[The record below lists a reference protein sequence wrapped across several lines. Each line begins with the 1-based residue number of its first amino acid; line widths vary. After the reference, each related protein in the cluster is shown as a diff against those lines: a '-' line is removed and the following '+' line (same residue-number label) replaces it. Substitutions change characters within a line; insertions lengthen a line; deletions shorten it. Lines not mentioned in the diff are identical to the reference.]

1 MTKRTLFIFL
11 LVGLTAFAGCHT
23 GARTSVR
30 ADYYSGGRYAPYY
43 YYDPFYPPY
52 FYDPYPSFFF
62 RSSFFYGYPYYYPFY
77 PYPYFIIRERAL
89 PPGSRSLR
97 GFRTLRRT
105 PSIGDGRTSRS
116 PSGRSGEGTSGDSRG
131 GRRLR

>member
-1 MTKRTLFIFL
+1 MIKRILFITL
-11 LVGLTAFAGCHT
+11 IVGMAALAGCHT
-23 GARTSVR
+23 GAKRSVR

-43 YYDPFYPPY
+43 YYDPFYPRY

-62 RSSFFYGYPYYYPFY
+62 GSSFYFGYPYFY
-77 PYPYFIIRERAL
+77 PRNYIIVDRSERGI

-97 GFRTLRRT
+97 GFRRG
-105 PSIGDGRTSRS
+105 PSVGNGTTGRA
-116 PSGRSGEGTSGDSRG
+116 PSGRSGGSESQGGSRG